1 MAMQEAAVQVRSN
14 RRKAILLVCLAL
26 VAAFVLFEL
35 GVRLLPADAVQYKIQ
50 TSFNGGPVITKAGT
64 ITDPATVARW
74 RAAVTAQPTGES
86 LVGTLIAQQR
96 GEIMCSG
103 SGGSFASYVFLWHG
117 LPIES
122 VSALPTC
129 IARYM
134 ISRAGIPDMG
144 TYIIDPL
151 VQPSQP

>member
-1 MAMQEAAVQVRSN
+1 MRGMAIRDN
-14 RRKAILLVCLAL
+14 RRKVILLVCLGLVVAL
-26 VAAFVLFEL
+26 VLFEI
-35 GVRLLPADAVQYKIQ
+35 GVRLLPADAVQYEIQ
-50 TSFNGGPVITKAGT
+50 TYFNGDLVSRRAGT

-74 RAAVTAQPTGES
+74 RAAITAQPSGES
-86 LVGTLIAQQR
+86 LVGTVIAQQR
-96 GEIMCSG
+96 GEILCAG
-103 SGGSFASYVFLWHG
+103 LGATIASYVFLWHG

-134 ISRAGIPDMG
+134 ISRGGIPDLG
-144 TYIIDPL
+144 TYLIDPL

>member
-1 MAMQEAAVQVRSN
+1 MAMRGAAVWGN
-14 RRKAILLVCLAL
+14 RRKATLLVCLAL
-26 VAAFVLFEL
+26 VTAFVLFEI
-35 GVRLLPADAVQYKIQ
+35 GVRLLPPDAVQYEIQ
-50 TSFNGGPVITKAGT
+50 TYFNGSLVNTQAGT

-74 RAAVTAQPTGES
+74 RATVTAHPSGET

-96 GEIMCSG
+96 GEIMCA
-103 SGGSFASYVFLWHG
+103 GGLAGNTASYVFLWHG

-134 ISRAGIPDMG
+134 ISRGGIPDLG

>member
-1 MAMQEAAVQVRSN
+1 MAMRGAAFRGN

-35 GVRLLPADAVQYKIQ
+35 GVRLLPADAVRYQIQ
-50 TSFNGGPVITKAGT
+50 TYFNGDLVSTSAGT

-74 RAAVTAQPTGES
+74 RDAMTAQPSRES

-96 GEIMCSG
+96 GEIVCTG
-103 SGGSFASYVFLWHG
+103 LGGSAATYVFLWHG

-122 VSALPTC
+122 VSPLPC
-129 IARYM
+129 VRYV
-134 ISRAGIPDMG
+134 ISRGGISDMG

-151 VQPSQP
+151 VQPAQP

>member
-1 MAMQEAAVQVRSN
+1 MVIRGAAIWGN
-14 RRKAILLVCLAL
+14 RRKVVLLVCLAL
-26 VAAFVLFEL
+26 VAALVLFEI
-35 GVRLLPADAVQYKIQ
+35 GVRLLPADAVQYEIQ
-50 TSFNGGPVITKAGT
+50 EAADGGPVITGAGT

-74 RAAVTAQPTGES
+74 RAAITAQPSGES

-103 SGGSFASYVFLWHG
+103 SGGSFASYTFLWHG

-134 ISRAGIPDMG
+134 ISRGGIPDLG
-144 TYIIDPL
+144 TYLIDPL
-151 VQPSQP
+151 VQPFQP